1 MKKILFLYL
10 FLFSSYAILKA
21 QDNSQNKLSLSPQ
34 QIEAIFLENNLELI
48 AEKMN
53 IDLADAEIIQAKLWD
68 NPEISIGDINLW
80 TTKEQREE
88 EPIPALIGNKFLKN
102 TQFSIELSQLIQT
115 ANKRGRLVKREKVSK
130 QIAEKEFEELLRGL
144 KLELRNSINEVS
156 YLQHYLKVIEE
167 QQKSLQGLINAYAKQ
182 VSYGNIAKVE
192 LVRLKSALLEIDN
205 EFFETKSEYN
215 NEITALKVLLSV
227 EPQVE
232 LEIINN
238 TPTQLINPME
248 IALDNLLFDAE
259 LNRPDINAAK
269 LQTEYQE
276 KNLAYEKALRVP
288 DITLQAN
295 YDRRG
300 GIWKDYVG
308 FGFSMDLPFFDRNQG
323 GIKAAKISKEQS
335 IYQSKFELNKMKNE
349 VTNAYNN
356 YAVAYELYKRSQVD
370 NLQSELTSMQQV
382 YAKYL
387 LNKTISM
394 VEYLDFIEAY
404 KDNMNTIL
412 TAEKQ
417 VKNQFEE
424 LQFTIA
430 TDLN

>member
-10 FLFSSYAILKA
+10 FLFSSYSVLKA

-130 QIAEKEFEELLRGL
+130 QIVKKEFEELLRGL

-182 VSYGNIAKVE
+182 VSDGNIAKVE

>member
-10 FLFSSYAILKA
+10 FLFSSYSVLKA
-21 QDNSQNKLSLSPQ
+21 QENSPNKLSLSPQ
-34 QIEAIFLENNLELI
+34 QMEAIFLANNLELI

-115 ANKRGRLVKREKVSK
+115 ANKRGRLVRREKVSK

-156 YLQHYLKVIEE
+156 YLQHYLKVVEE

-182 VSYGNIAKVE
+182 VSDGNIAKVE

-205 EFFETKSEYN
+205 EYFETKSEYN

-227 EPQVE
+227 EPQVK
-232 LEIINN
+232 LEIIDNA
-238 TPTQLINPME
+238 PAHLINPME
-248 IALDNLLFDAE
+248 LALDNLLFDAE

-269 LQTEYQE
+269 LQTEYHE
-276 KNLAYEKALRVP
+276 KNLDYEKALRVP

-300 GIWKDYVG
+300 GIWKDYIG
-308 FGFSMDLPFFDRNQG
+308 FGFSMDLPLFDRNQG

-335 IYQSKFELNKMKNE
+335 LYQSKFELNKMKNE

-356 YAVAYELYKRSQVD
+356 YAVAYELYKRSQID